1 MAILPSNPIPE
12 KVAHYRKLKA
22 QLDAIKV
29 KMDALKAEIEPLV
42 EATDGQKWTD
52 GEGWARIVKRKPSV
66 SYNNR
71 ALEALYASVPEVAQ
85 VIAPHRKEKP
95 GSSYLQVK

>member
-1 MAILPSNPIPE
+1 MTILPPNPIPE
-12 KVAHYRKLKA
+12 KVAVYRKLKA
-22 QLDAIKV
+22 QSDALKL
-29 KMDALKAEIEPLV
+29 KMDAIKAEIEPLV

-52 GEGWARIVKRKPSV
+52 LDGWARIVTRKPSV
-66 SYNNR
+66 SYNNK